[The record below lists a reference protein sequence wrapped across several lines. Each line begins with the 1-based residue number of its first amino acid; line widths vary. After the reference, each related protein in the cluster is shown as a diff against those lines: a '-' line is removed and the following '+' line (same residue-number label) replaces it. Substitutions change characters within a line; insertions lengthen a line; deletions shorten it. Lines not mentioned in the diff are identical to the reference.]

1 MATITLR
8 KDKINGVGGL
18 IDSIV
23 KSSNNLNTQLG
34 TLRNTLQ
41 GVDSST
47 CDLQNVVDSISSLSK
62 SEKEKVADLKR
73 LNSKLTD
80 FITEGAF
87 SGAISGAITG
97 AACAGLGALGGAAG
111 NFVKCGSAF
120 GKFVKSF
127 LME

>member
-8 KDKINGVGGL
+8 KDKINGVDGL

-80 FITEGAF
+80 FITMTA
-87 SGAISGAITG
+87 
-97 AACAGLGALGGAAG
+97 
-111 NFVKCGSAF
+111 VKKARSQAPF
-120 GKFVKSF
+120 PAQSPELPVPA
-127 LME
+127 